1 MSPERFQMKA
11 LQFCNAAWHIPCGCR
26 SAPGARFAQIAGW
39 GRLPQD
45 HRMTRNV
52 PNADWHPAS
61 WQSKPASQQP
71 NYPDAAALEH
81 VVADLSRLP
90 PIVTSWEVDSLG
102 DEIARAQRGEAF
114 ILQGGDCAETFDECT
129 SENIV
134 AKLKILLQMS
144 LVILYGLKKPVI
156 RVGRMAGQYAKPRSA
171 DIETRDGTSLPS
183 FRGDLVNRSPF
194 TAEDRVPDPQLI
206 LRGYE
211 RAALTLNF
219 VRSLIDGGFA
229 DLHHPE
235 YWDLNWVGHSPT
247 ADEYHAIV
255 ASISDS
261 LDFLETISG
270 QPVHKTRR
278 ADIYAAHEGL
288 HLLYEQAQTRF
299 LDRRSRWYNLSTHF
313 PWIGMRTA
321 EIDGAHVEY
330 FRGISN
336 PIGVKV
342 GPGMTRQWLQD
353 LVAALNPTNKP
364 GRLTLIHRFGA
375 KEIEEHLPDLITAVK
390 ETGSP
395 VLWVC
400 DPMHGNTESTSDGVK
415 TRRFD
420 NIVAEMA
427 SAFRVHESMGT
438 HLGGVHLEL
447 TGENVTECTG
457 GARGLTDG
465 DLARAYKSTVDPRL
479 NYEQAMEVAM
489 RIAGLHK

>member
-1 MSPERFQMKA
+1 MSRT
-11 LQFCNAAWHIPCGCR
+11 
-26 SAPGARFAQIAGW
+26 IAK
-39 GRLPQD
+39 
-45 HRMTRNV
+45 
-52 PNADWHPAS
+52 ADWHPAS
-61 WQSKPASQQP
+61 WQSMQAAQQASYP
-71 NYPDAAALEH
+71 NQAELDRA
-81 VVADLSRLP
+81 VADLSRLP
-90 PIVTSWEVDSLG
+90 PIVTSWEVDALK
-102 DEIARAQRGEAF
+102 EQVARAQRGEAF
-114 ILQGGDCAETFDECT
+114 VLQGGDCAETFDECT

-144 LVILYGLKKPVI
+144 LVMLYGLKMPVV

-171 DIETRDGTSLPS
+171 DTETRDDKSLPS

-194 TAEDRVPDPQLI
+194 TPEDRIPNPQLI

-235 YWDLNWVGHSPT
+235 YWDLGWVGHSAM
-247 ADEYHAIV
+247 ADEYHEIV
-255 ASISDS
+255 KSISNS

-270 QPVHKTRR
+270 RELHKTQR

-288 HLLYEQAQTRF
+288 HLLYEQSQTRF
-299 LDRRSRWYNLSTHF
+299 LDRRDRWYNLTTHF

-321 EIDGAHVEY
+321 AMDGAHIEY
-330 FRGISN
+330 FRGIAN
-336 PIGVKV
+336 PIGVKI
-342 GPGMTRQWLQD
+342 GPGMTREWLQD
-353 LVAALNPTNKP
+353 LISVLNPSNEP

-375 KEIEEHLPDLITAVK
+375 KAIEEHLPDLITAVR

-400 DPMHGNTESTSDGVK
+400 DPMHGNTESTADGTK

-420 NIVAEMA
+420 KIVGELET
-427 SAFRVHESMGT
+427 AFRIHRSMGSY
-438 HLGGVHLEL
+438 LGGVHLEL
-447 TGENVTECTG
+447 TGEDVTECTG

-489 RIAGLHK
+489 RIAGLRQTDDS